1 MSLAD
6 RHVLIIG
13 GGIAGL
19 CVGIYLKKN
28 GFDTEILEMHGIT
41 GGLATGWKRNGYT
54 FETCIHWLVG
64 SKAGGDLNETWK
76 EVCDIDRIRFHY
88 NDIFQRVEI
97 GGQNCS
103 IYREIDKTEKE
114 LLCKAPED
122 GAAIKKF
129 CSDVRRFASFRFP
142 GGRNPWEFIISLIKI
157 AGYMPLLFKYSRMNM
172 AQLANRFK
180 NPLLK
185 TFFSGG
191 GMTEMSSLAIMF
203 SLGWISSGNG
213 GYPIG
218 GSLTLIG
225 LIEERYLQL
234 GGRIRFGARVEKI
247 ITENGRTVGVIL
259 KDGEE
264 LRADIIVSAADGHAT
279 LFQMLEGKY
288 LPPRLKTAYENF
300 TLFPSYLQV
309 SLGVDYDFKNEP
321 GFIVFDTGQELAVD
335 PKTREK
341 YISFRI
347 FNFDP
352 TFAPPGKT
360 AVVSFIPTYNY
371 QYWEDLRS
379 NDKERYKAEKERIA
393 SEVMRVLEKRFP
405 AARGKVETI
414 DVSTPATVIR
424 YTGNWRG
431 SMEGWLPT
439 PKTGFRALPGILPG
453 LKDFYMVGQ
462 WVSPGGGLPSGLM
475 GGRSVAKRICRD
487 NGVKFTS

>member
-1 MSLAD
+1 MAD

-41 GGLATGWKRNGYT
+41 GGLATGWKRDGYT

-76 EVCDIDRIRFHY
+76 EVCDFDRIGFHY

-122 GAAIKKF
+122 SAAIKKF

-142 GGRNPWEFIISLIKI
+142 GGRNPWEYIISLIKI
-157 AGYMPLLFKYSRMNM
+157 VGYMPLLFKYSRMNM
-172 AQLANRFK
+172 AQLANRFN

-218 GSLTLIG
+218 GSLELIG
-225 LIEERYLQL
+225 LIEERYRQL

-247 ITENGRTVGVIL
+247 IAENGRAVGVIL

-264 LRADIIVSAADGHAT
+264 IRADIIVSAADGHAT

-360 AVVSFIPTYNY
+360 AVISFIPTYNY

-379 NDKERYKAEKERIA
+379 NDKERYKTEKERIA
-393 SEVMRVLEKRFP
+393 GEVINVLERRFP

-439 PKTGFRALPGILPG
+439 PKTGFRALPGVLPG

-487 NGVKFTS
+487 NGVKFTSH